1 MPNKEEQFI
10 VCPVCNGSGKNKLGF
25 ACSSCM
31 GMGLGFFS
39 FGKFYY
45 WKLGLSKAVI
55 QLDFARRKLN
65 FFLNLIAYVVFL
77 TGVATLAIWLYFVS
91 LNTQTLTDYFFW
103 NKQHP
108 LILIFWIGVIAGM
121 FIFFRVSEESRKRR
135 RIEKTEYE
143 DRTNTRRL
151 PDNWA
156 ELVKSGSE
164 IRVEVSHGFDEKI
177 FKVIEDAFLLA
188 IKLGNAEVN
197 PVHLFFAALSD
208 NEVVAILSRLDTNLN
223 NLIEKIKNYLLKIES
238 DAQSCD
244 LSNETKEVL
253 ISAYLEAISFRQKHV
268 SVSNL
273 LTALISKDE
282 YLKELFLEFEITA
295 EKIFNVVLWFHINEK
310 MIENYNIYQKKAH
323 LKPKTSMN
331 RSYTAIATPILD
343 SFGYDLTL
351 VSAYGRLEFC
361 VAREEEL
368 DNIFSTFEGGNN
380 GVILVGATGVGKK
393 TIVGGVAERMVRE
406 DVPSFMRDMRL
417 VEIDASR
424 IISGATPA
432 QAEGRM
438 LSILDEVI
446 SSGNIVLCVYDIEH
460 LIGISS
466 GEGGSLDLSEV
477 LANEIERRNIYCLAT
492 AGSDNYT
499 KYIERKTL
507 GRAMKKIIIE
517 EPEGDQAIQI
527 VESKIGA
534 IESHNKVY
542 FSYGAIEKAIS
553 LSQRYIHDSYLPE
566 KAINILNMTAVN
578 TGQVREGI
586 TKIVEND
593 VARTVSEITKI
604 PLTKITISEGK
615 ELLHLEEKMHERMI
629 GQNEAIEK
637 VSASLRRART
647 ELRENKR
654 PIANFLFL
662 GPTGV
667 GKTELAKTIADVY
680 FGDEAYMIRIDMSE
694 YQHPDSV
701 DKMIGNTDGVNGYLT
716 EKVRKLPFS
725 LILLDELEKAHPDI
739 LNLFLQVLDDGRLTD
754 GQGRTIDFTNSI
766 IIATSNAGASYIQD
780 SIFNGIDIE
789 EIRRVLIDEHLNKV
803 MRPEFINRF
812 DGVIVF
818 EPLSM
823 QNIVQIAHIM
833 LKQIESMLHEKG
845 IGFRVQQGGVMKLAQ
860 EGYDPKFGAR
870 PLRRVIQQRVED
882 AIANKILAGELKRR
896 DVVVLDESAKI
907 EVEKGVAL

>member
-1 MPNKEEQFI
+1 MLNKEEQFI
-10 VCPVCNGSGKNKLGF
+10 VCPACNGSGKNKLGF
-25 ACSSCM
+25 SCTNCG

-39 FGKFYY
+39 LGKFYY
-45 WKLGLSKAVI
+45 WKFGLSKAVI
-55 QLDFARRKLN
+55 KLDYARRKLN
-65 FFLNLIAYVVFL
+65 FFLNMIAYLVFL
-77 TGVATLAIWLYFVS
+77 TGVFSLGVWLYFVS
-91 LNTQTLTDYFFW
+91 KSTAITEEYFFW

-108 LILIFWIGVIAGM
+108 LILLFWIGIVAGM
-121 FIFFRVSEESRKRR
+121 FILFRVSEEARKRR
-135 RIEKTEYE
+135 RIEKSEYE
-143 DRTNTRRL
+143 DRASAKRL

-156 ELVKSGSE
+156 ELVKTGSE
-164 IRVEVSHGFDEKI
+164 TRVEVSHGFDDKI
-177 FKVIEDAFLLA
+177 FKAIEDAYLLA
-188 IKLGNAEVN
+188 IKLGNAEVG
-197 PVHLFFAALSD
+197 PVHLFFAALGD
-208 NEVVAILSRLDTNLN
+208 KEVIAILSRLDIDLN
-223 NLIEKIKNYLLKIES
+223 SLIEKVKNYLLKIVGDS
-238 DAQSCD
+238 QLND
-244 LSNETKEVL
+244 LSNETKEIL
-253 ISAYLEAISFRQKHV
+253 IRAYLEAIFFRQKKV
-268 SVSNL
+268 SVKNL
-273 LTALISKDE
+273 LTSLIANDE
-282 YLKELFLEFEITA
+282 YLKELFLEFDITA
-295 EKIFNVVLWFHINEK
+295 EKIFNVVLWFHVNDR
-310 MIENYNIYQKKAH
+310 MIENYEVYRKKAH

-351 VSAYGRLEFC
+351 VSKFGRLDFC
-361 VAREEEL
+361 VARDGEL
-368 DNIFSTFEGGNN
+368 EDIFSTFESGSN
-380 GVILVGATGVGKK
+380 GVILVGETGIGKK
-393 TIVGGVAERMVRE
+393 TIIGGIAERMVRE

-438 LSILDEVI
+438 LAILDEVI
-446 SSGNIVLCVYDIEH
+446 SSGNIILCVYDVEH

-477 LANEIERRNIYCLAT
+477 LANEIERQNIYCIAT
-492 AGSDNYT
+492 AGTDNYT

-534 IESHNKVY
+534 IEAHNKVY
-542 FSYGAIEKAIS
+542 FSYGSIEKAIN
-553 LSQRYIHDSYLPE
+553 LSKRYIHDSYLPE
-566 KAINILNMTAVN
+566 KAINILNMSAIN
-578 TGQVREGI
+578 AGQIKGEVARI
-586 TKIVEND
+586 TEND
-593 VARTVSEITKI
+593 IARVVSEITKI
-604 PLTKITISEGK
+604 PLTKITVSEGK
-615 ELLHLEEKMHERMI
+615 ELLHLEEKMHERMV
-629 GQNEAIEK
+629 GQHEAISM
-637 VSASLRRART
+637 VAASLRRART

-701 DKMIGNTDGVNGYLT
+701 EKMIGDSGGISGYLT

-739 LNLFLQVLDDGRLTD
+739 LNLFLQVMDDGRLTD
-754 GQGRTIDFTNSI
+754 GEGRTIDFTNSI

-780 SIFNGIDIE
+780 SIFQSVDIE
-789 EIRRVLIDEHLNKV
+789 EIKKVLINEHLNKV

-823 QNIVQIAHIM
+823 QSIVQIAEIM
-833 LKQIESMLHEKG
+833 LRQIEAMLHDKG

-882 AIANKILAGELKRR
+882 AIANKILSGELKRR
-896 DVVVLDESAKI
+896 DIVVLDDSAKI
-907 EVEKGVAL
+907 EVEKGVVL